1 MPPSP
6 NRASEEP
13 APVEVPGPARASILM
28 VDDRASNLLALEA
41 ILSPLGHRLVKAH
54 SGEEA
59 LKQVLQKD
67 FALVLLDVQM
77 SGMSGF
83 ETAALM
89 KQHPR
94 SRLIPII
101 FISAISRDAAQ
112 VFKGYSQGAV
122 DYLLKPFE
130 PEILRSKASVFI
142 DLHLKGEMIKAQERL
157 LREREREV
165 LERKSLHRHRNL
177 LDSMPQCVWAVS
189 PVGGGG
195 PHYWN
200 RAGLRYCGL
209 AAREVTK
216 DTIWEVMHPEDRPG
230 VRAAWEE
237 AIGRGIPFEGQLRIR
252 RSDASYRWHLGRVV
266 PERSESGEVVG
277 WIATAIDVHD
287 QKKSEEALQR
297 AVLQRDDFLSVASH
311 ELRTP
316 LTSLKLELS
325 NLDRIA
331 QRQGGIPPERL
342 AEKLTKIGSQAER
355 LHRLIDDLLDV
366 SRIASGRLELDL
378 EQIDLA
384 RVVQDAGTRFQDE
397 AARLGCALTITAPQ
411 AVSGRWDKN
420 RLEQVVTNL
429 MSNALKYGE
438 GKPVELTV
446 EAGDRARLLVR
457 DRGICISPADQA
469 RIFERFE
476 RATSTRNFGGIGLG
490 LWIVK
495 EIVAALD
502 GDVRVESDVGA
513 GATFIV
519 ELPYAGPRTGSRLNG
534 RQADEL
540 PAGPRSLTE
549 H

>member
-13 APVEVPGPARASILM
+13 APVEVPGPARASILI

-112 VFKGYSQGAV
+112 VFKGYSRGAV

-325 NLDRIA
+325 NLERIA
-331 QRQGGIPPERL
+331 SRSQGTVPPDRL
-342 AEKLTKIGSQAER
+342 SEKLAKIGSQADR

-366 SRIASGRLELDL
+366 SRIASGRLEL
-378 EQIDLA
+378 EIEEIDLA
-384 RVVQDAGTRFQDE
+384 RIAVETGARFQDE
-397 AARLGCALTITAPQ
+397 AARAGCALTITAPQ
-411 AVSGRWDKN
+411 VVSGRWDRN
-420 RLEQVVTNL
+420 RLEQVITNL

-438 GKPVELTV
+438 GRPVDVTV
-446 EAGDRARLLVR
+446 EGGERARLSVR
-457 DRGICISPADQA
+457 DRGIGISPNDQQ

-476 RATSTRNFGGIGLG
+476 RAASTRNFGGIGLG

-502 GDVRVESDVGA
+502 GQVWVESEAGA

-519 ELPYAGPRTGSRLNG
+519 ELPYEGPRPRD
-534 RQADEL
+534 AAAKAEA
-540 PAGPRSLTE
+540 PPPGPRAVDN
-549 H
+549 

>member
-1 MPPSP
+1 V
-6 NRASEEP
+6 EP
-13 APVEVPGPARASILM
+13 VTPVEIPGVARASVLI
-28 VDDRASNLLALEA
+28 VDDRAANLLALEA
-41 ILSPLGHRLVKAH
+41 ILGPLGHRLVKAH

-77 SGMSGF
+77 AGMSGF

-94 SRLIPII
+94 SRQIPII
-101 FISAISRDAAQ
+101 FISAISRDAEH

-130 PEILRSKASVFI
+130 PEILRSKAAVFI

-165 LERKSLHRHRNL
+165 IERKSMHRYRSL

-189 PVGGGG
+189 PSPGTGA

-209 AAREVTK
+209 VQREVSNES
-216 DTIWEVMHPEDRPG
+216 IWEVMHPEDRQG
-230 VRAAWEE
+230 TRAAWEE
-237 AIGRGIPFEGQLRIR
+237 AIGRGVPFEGQLRIR
-252 RSDASYRWHLGRVV
+252 RADGAYRWHLGRVV
-266 PERSESGEVVG
+266 PERNEQGESIG
-277 WIATAIDVHD
+277 WIATATDVHD

-331 QRQGGIPPERL
+331 QRQGSVPPERL
-342 AEKLTKIGSQAER
+342 HEKLAKIGSQAER

-378 EQIDLA
+378 EQIDLS
-384 RVVQDAGTRFQDE
+384 RVALDTATRFQDE
-397 AARLGCALTITAPQ
+397 AARLGCALTISAPEK
-411 AVSGRWDKN
+411 VSGRWDKN
-420 RLEQVVTNL
+420 RLEQVITNL

-438 GKPVELTV
+438 GKPVDLTV
-446 EAGDRARLLVR
+446 EAGQRARLSVR
-457 DRGICISPADQA
+457 DHGIGISPADQS

-519 ELPYAGPRTGSRLNG
+519 ELPYAGPRAGAG
-534 RQADEL
+534 AEL
-540 PAGPRSLTE
+540 PLGPRSLAE